1 METVFFYY
9 TVIVIAVC
17 LSTALSALG
26 ALVITDNKK
35 FAYII
40 AMFVFY
46 AFDLIVIFEG
56 EYMNHGQAVSLPLY
70 YGIDD

>member
-35 FAYII
+35 FRLHHRD
-40 AMFVFY
+40 VR
-46 AFDLIVIFEG
+46 L
-56 EYMNHGQAVSLPLY
+56 LRL
-70 YGIDD
+70 